1 MNRLQTK
8 TGGVIISVILGLG
21 LSTLF
26 AKSCGKNCT
35 VISPIDPKKIMNKSF
50 KMNRFTNDSSAE
62 KTDQDPFLLKNGD
75 GKCVKFVPEYTKC
88 K

>member
-1 MNRLQTK
+1 MINNIDMNRLQTK

-35 VISPIDPKKIMNKSF
+35 VIKPVDPSQMVGKSF
-50 KMNRFTNDSSAE
+50 KYDN
-62 KTDQDPFLLKNGD
+62 Q
-75 GKCVKFVPEYTKC
+75 CVKFVPEYSPC
-88 K
+88 KK